1 MIKNFIEEINKFSF
15 GNCPGIQ
22 NLWARKK
29 NSEIKLIKKNK
40 YIDIIVHG
48 KFKK

>member
-1 MIKNFIEEINKFSF
+1 MIKNYIEEINKFSF
-15 GNCPGIQ
+15 GNWPVIQ

-40 YIDIIVHG
+40 HIDIIVHG